1 MGCQR
6 CVIIQTNASPHL
18 PLAQRRIGL
27 TGGIATGKST
37 DFFSREA
44 LQPATPGAASVLKR
58 YGEQVAAE
66 NGLIDRRAL
75 GRIVF
80 NDQAERRW
88 LEALLHPLVRDRF
101 DVELERLRAA
111 PVVVLVI
118 PLLFEAGLEAIC
130 SETWLVDCD
139 EQQQL
144 QRLMTRDQLS
154 PAEAQARVAAQWPL
168 AQKRELADRVIS
180 NRSTNEA
187 LAQRLAAALQQIFSP

>member
-1 MGCQR
+1 M
-6 CVIIQTNASPHL
+6 
-18 PLAQRRIGL
+18 AQRRIGL

-37 DFFSREA
+37 ASRLLEQRHKLPLLDADVFSREA
-44 LQPATPGAASVLKR
+44 LQPASPGAAAVLKR
-58 YGEQVAAE
+58 YGEQVAAKD
-66 NGLIDRRAL
+66 GLINRRAL

-144 QRLMTRDQLS
+144 LRLMMRDQLS
-154 PAEAQARVAAQWPL
+154 PTEAQARIAAQWPL

-187 LAQRLAAALQQIFSP
+187 LAQRLAAALQQSVSP

>member
-1 MGCQR
+1 M
-6 CVIIQTNASPHL
+6 
-18 PLAQRRIGL
+18 
-27 TGGIATGKST
+27 
-37 DFFSREA
+37 
-44 LQPATPGAASVLKR
+44 
-58 YGEQVAAE
+58 
-66 NGLIDRRAL
+66 
-75 GRIVF
+75 
-80 NDQAERRW
+80 
-88 LEALLHPLVRDRF
+88 
-101 DVELERLRAA
+101 ELERLRAA

-187 LAQRLAAALQQIFSP
+187 LAQRLAAALQQIVSP